1 MLVCL
6 WTMSCR
12 KLAAAEKEFETIK
25 ELRADA
31 LQVGQVEGP
40 PDVDSLI
47 QNADL
52 KNLDCLCETNS
63 ALSSLEGRFTVAM
76 WWKIVKRSCQIY
88 GVFER
93 LRSQRSKKR
102 MRDRYAAI
110 VLKQLNGNGL
120 KYAQAS
126 NYERLGK
133 FLSEFPAFVFQ
144 RQWITVADWFQKV
157 EGKNAVLLD
166 CITSIVPV
174 SSVFLRDAFLLHKHG
189 FQVHAGLMKDHIS
202 DTLVELVKTRVLED
216 GVFIFNNHPDV
227 NSKANDKKR
236 MQLNVDFIKSREMT
250 AFKKALIDHLTV
262 LHPDHNVDSMV
273 GLLSKIECASQ
284 LAHIDY
290 TKEFLSDVLSNDH
303 QIPLACLIALTDD
316 TVFDV
321 WPGAIRFDDSRK
333 FKPMKVRLQAGDVLI
348 FRGDLVHAG
357 AGVEKANVRFHAY
370 MDVKGK
376 PRPIFEDGV
385 ELTYFMDDKA
395 HILERQN

>member
-1 MLVCL
+1 MDAGLSVDDVL
-6 WTMSCR
+6 R

-25 ELRADA
+25 ELQADA

-102 MRDRYAAI
+102 TLRDRYAAI

-189 FQVHAGLMKDHIS
+189 FQVYPGLMKDHI
-202 DTLVELVKTRVLED
+202 
-216 GVFIFNNHPDV
+216 PD
-227 NSKANDKKR
+227 K
-236 MQLNVDFIKSREMT
+236 LIEFIKR
-250 AFKKALIDHLTV
+250 
-262 LHPDHNVDSMV
+262 
-273 GLLSKIECASQ
+273 
-284 LAHIDY
+284 
-290 TKEFLSDVLSNDH
+290 
-303 QIPLACLIALTDD
+303 
-316 TVFDV
+316 VF
-321 WPGAIRFDDSRK
+321 
-333 FKPMKVRLQAGDVLI
+333 
-348 FRGDLVHAG
+348 
-357 AGVEKANVRFHAY
+357 
-370 MDVKGK
+370 
-376 PRPIFEDGV
+376 
-385 ELTYFMDDKA
+385 
-395 HILERQN
+395 